1 MGLSQ
6 KPLRSL
12 SDKELSD
19 YLTFYLDSYAFHSG
33 MARNC
38 LDNPAVQKLHEYQ
51 AEFFALRARATEL
64 ILKERKLTEIRQKLA
79 RVGIGLFVG
88 LN

>member
-38 LDNPAVQKLHEYQ
+38 PENSPIQKLHQYKS
-51 AEFFALRARATEL
+51 EFYALRARAIEA
-64 ILKERKLTEIRQKLA
+64 IIRERKQATWQKLA
-79 RVGIGLFVG
+79 RVGIGLSVA